1 MHALRNF
8 SLAFVK
14 HKKGYL
20 LYLHKPVCQ
29 RVRQHSVRGDNDSH
43 IAKRSIPDTLLA
55 PTIYSIFSDQESDI
69 HWRNVRFNCLLLLGG
84 ERYRRG
90 EKPDDL
96 LTVIKSDTAS
106 DIRRIPY
113 LFFRTLLQLC
123 HDSHT
128 RSVYQ
133 LVSFIVL
140 QVRVKF
146 QHTREFFHFRCPSLA
161 VKCCIHSSVII
172 TRFSRTTRIIF
183 SWRLCSSISS
193 W

>member
-29 RVRQHSVRGDNDSH
+29 HICQHSVCRDNNSH
-43 IAKRSIPDTLLA
+43 IAKCSIPDMLLT
-55 PTIYSIFSDQESDI
+55 PTIYSIFSNQESDI
-69 HWRNVRFNCLLLLGG
+69 HWQNVRFNCLLLLGD
-84 ERYRRG
+84 ERYCRG
-90 EKPDDL
+90 EKPDNL

-106 DIRRIPY
+106 DIWRIPY

-128 RSVYQ
+128 CSVYW
-133 LVSFIVL
+133 LVIFIVL
-140 QVRVKF
+140 KF
-146 QHTREFFHFRCPSLA
+146 KSNSN
-161 VKCCIHSSVII
+161 IHMS
-172 TRFSRTTRIIF
+172 FSTSGVHLWLLSTAYIH
-183 SWRLCSSISS
+183 L
-193 W
+193 